1 MSRSSFRL
9 TAFIAVMVPA
19 VASAQISF
27 EKNQYYAAMG
37 DSVAAGEGALP
48 VTKGYAYQL
57 YNRGVFAP
65 IQVMDFANV
74 AVRGGR
80 TWELRD
86 HQVAQVLCSTP
97 VLRPTV
103 VTITA
108 GANDFFGGDFDIVGI
123 ASRVA
128 ESVNLLLNN
137 GDPQHVA
144 TPILDPLTHAA
155 CPALS
160 NVTILVSNY
169 YHIPIPVPAVD
180 AQVDAALAAFDTAL
194 RTLLLDKDFGVH
206 VPTGSKLG
214 YVDLYGA
221 SAGREGLVLVE
232 RRLGFT
238 GPFDWDPHPTTL
250 GHTFI
255 AREFAKVFQSL
266 Q

>member
-1 MSRSSFRL
+1 MSRLSFRL
-9 TAFIAVMVPA
+9 AALLAVMVPA

-27 EKNQYYAAMG
+27 EKNQYYVAMG

-48 VTKGYAYQL
+48 VTKGYTYQL
-57 YNRGVFAP
+57 YDRGAFAP

-108 GANDFFGGDFDIVGI
+108 GANDFFDGDFDVLGI
-123 ASRVA
+123 AQRVV
-128 ESVNLLLNN
+128 ESINLLLNN
-137 GDPQHVA
+137 G
-144 TPILDPLTHAA
+144 TPYVSTPVLDPITHAP
-155 CPALS
+155 CPRLA

-169 YHIPIPVPAVD
+169 YHIPIPVPAVN
-180 AQVDAALAAFDTAL
+180 AAVDSALAGFDHVMRAL
-194 RTLLLDKDFGVH
+194 LPLIP
-206 VPTGSKLG
+206 VPAGSKVG

-221 SAGREGLVLVE
+221 SADRVGLVLVE

-238 GPFDWDPHPTTL
+238 GPFDWDPHPTNL